1 MTPSTEPRS
10 KPPARTQTPLEQR
23 PRDRVCDPSLT
34 GPRAGTRDVVPLGTA
49 SVEVID
55 LRVPRPSGTGSDPDI
70 DSTDNDSPTRSQL
83 LRRTNGWDDKKRA
96 AERRCL
102 AVLVDASATARDCER
117 ATHELV
123 QLHSGLV
130 EYIARKFKDRGE
142 PLEDLRQVGMLGLLK
157 AAQRFDPGR
166 EVEFS
171 SYATV
176 TVTGEIKRHFRD
188 RTWAVH
194 MPRQLQEL
202 RMAVSRAHE
211 ELSHRLGTPPTVLDV
226 AGHLGI
232 SEADVI
238 AGQRS
243 ALAYAAVSLEALTQR
258 HDGAVVELGE
268 FVTEDSGLRA
278 VELRRTLVPALQ
290 ELPEREYTIVT
301 MHYFQG
307 CSQST
312 IAAHLGISQMHVSR
326 LLARALTR
334 LRMELTDPE
343 LANADKQ
350 SQRFQV

>member
-1 MTPSTEPRS
+1 MTPSTESRPEPPTRPQVPRES
-10 KPPARTQTPLEQR
+10 R
-23 PRDRVCDPSLT
+23 PRTDETKPHQALAE
-34 GPRAGTRDVVPLGTA
+34 PRAGLPDGLVIDVE

-55 LRVPRPSGTGSDPDI
+55 LRVPRPSGTGSVGEVGAAHK
-70 DSTDNDSPTRSQL
+70 DSLARTQH
-83 LRRTNGWDDKKRA
+83 LRRTSGWDDNKRA

-102 AVLVDASATARDCER
+102 AVLVDASATAWECER

-123 QLHSGLV
+123 LLHSGLV
-130 EYIARKFKDRGE
+130 DYIARKFKDRGE
-142 PLEDLRQVGMLGLLK
+142 PLEDLTQVGMLGLLK
-157 AAQRFDPGR
+157 AAQRFDPAR

-171 SYATV
+171 TYATV

-202 RMAVSRAHE
+202 RMTVSRAYE
-211 ELSHRLGTPPTVLDV
+211 ELSHELGTPPTVPDM
-226 AGHLGI
+226 AEHLGI

-258 HDGAVVELGE
+258 HDGAIVELGE
-268 FVTEDSGLRA
+268 FITEDSGLRA

-290 ELPEREYTIVT
+290 DLPEREYTIVT

-334 LRMELTDPE
+334 LRATLTH
-343 LANADKQ
+343 AD
-350 SQRFQV
+350 